1 MRRRTLWLLLALTAA
16 LLLAA
21 NIARGND
28 PTEPERPAAES
39 AFAERVEEGLRSWF
53 GPTLLPERLTLELL
67 TGPDLCAVIGRT
79 GLYWHTSGG
88 VPPYTVT
95 VDGQQV
101 DGGAGSVPVR
111 CRSPETSLPACD
123 PLRSSHRTVLATVT
137 DSRGV
142 SAKAE
147 LQVALGEPPSP
158 AEPGAVRQDASGGVG
173 LRLSWRDPAPVPPV
187 CTYELQYQATAWD
200 ATSWPDSWTAI
211 SEAIEAGA
219 TTYLHRNL
227 DPNRRYRYQLRAKN
241 NIGASY
247 WSPAFPEAGARPG
260 APALAAQTAASGS
273 VALSWSAGPADA
285 TRWEYRWRQAGGSWG
300 AWTTIAGSNTSTTE
314 HTVGGLTEDAR
325 YQFQLRAI
333 TADGTSP
340 TSAIASAIAGLMP
353 TVPSE
358 RESLRYD
365 DLDSTGR
372 ATRPGSY
379 AFLKD
384 ADDLTSGAATFA
396 EVSSAEALL
405 LNASGYARRY
415 YGAVLTS
422 VRMDDRFTWSP
433 DSRCW
438 YHYRVTEVLPVPTT
452 TVPARKLFR
461 IALEAEE
468 PCGVAAAQAGNA
480 KSYFDESRGNLAT
493 FISGDPPNAPRVG
506 PDGIRIIPTR
516 YPAKGGHTYRLL
528 GLGGR
533 APIVID
539 IPEGMLLTS
548 HPMLWGSET
557 GFRVWFRDEA
567 SGASF
572 SLNPNTGENAY
583 YFVPTPDG
591 ETEPPADV
599 VAQMEAIIASI
610 REVPLPMTVSDE

>member
-28 PTEPERPAAES
+28 PTEPGRPAAES

-53 GPTLLPERLTLELL
+53 GPTLLPPRLTLKLIWWQGDCKEFGGIEL
-67 TGPDLCAVIGRT
+67 VWRV
-79 GLYWHTSGG
+79 SGG
-88 VPPYTVT
+88 VPPYTRT
-95 VDGQQV
+95 LDGQPINT
-101 DGGAGSVPVR
+101 DAGSISVA
-111 CRSPETSLPACD
+111 CSPPTPD
-123 PLRSSHRTVLATVT
+123 PPPGLERVFKGGVT

-142 SAKAE
+142 TAE
-147 LQVALGEPPSP
+147 DELRAALTWPPP
-158 AEPGAVRQDASGGVG
+158 RAEPGAVFNDASTSAA
-173 LRLSWRDPAPVPPV
+173 LRLSWTAVSAVPSV
-187 CTYELQYQATAWD
+187 RTYELQYQTTAWN
-200 ATSWPDSWTAI
+200 AISWPDSWTTINDTIA
-211 SEAIEAGA
+211 AGA
-219 TTYLHRNL
+219 TEYLHRNL
-227 DPNRRYRYQLRAKN
+227 DPNRRYRYQLRARN
-241 NIGASY
+241 GVDAGE
-247 WSPAFPEAGARPG
+247 WSRTFPEVGLRPG
-260 APALAAQTAASGS
+260 APLLEARTAASGS
-273 VALSWSAGPADA
+273 VALSWSAAPTGA
-285 TRWEYRWRQAGGSWG
+285 TRWEYRRRPVDGAWT
-300 AWTTIAGSNTSTTE
+300 AWTTISGSGAATTE

-325 YQFQLRAI
+325 YQFQLRAH
-333 TADGTSP
+333 TANGASP
-340 TSAIASAIAGLMP
+340 TSAIASAVAGLTP

-358 RESLRYD
+358 RQSLRYD
-365 DLDSTGR
+365 DLDSTGG

-528 GLGGR
+528 ALGGR

-539 IPEGMLLTS
+539 IPEGMSLTS

-557 GFRVWFRDEA
+557 GFGVWFRDEA